1 MALPIVTSIAP
12 TTGPTGGGTI
22 VTVTGTGLAGA
33 IAVGFG
39 AADATN
45 LAVASD
51 TQVIAVAPPGAG
63 IANVTVV
70 TAAGRSAINAAAQ
83 FTYAAPTATSS
94 GTPYYIDPALTS
106 TIVGSLVNLVSASTS
121 PAAQEAQ
128 NILLRRLAL
137 EGDVVGARAPP
148 PRNITEI
155 GGYLN
160 LMEKLNETA
169 MREQTLAGILGVAGP
184 SPALGW
190 DTPTPLA
197 MVTLPNDR
205 HPGAAQASIPT
216 GALVRSDFV
225 TALQAALK
233 TLHDQGATLPLTGSS
248 VITLPKAGPGV
259 TAPANILFYLGRTL
273 MLAPQTV
280 LVNPNADPLALIRSN
295 PGDPFAVASRVQSPG
310 PVSVTPAT
318 YDALQCT
325 ATTSTT
331 VSTTGA
337 FVPIGPVL
345 AAVGFY
351 QPSPPPQPANNTDI
365 SWASFNNI
373 TGLVAGVTLLG
384 DELGILYQPALI
396 AQSVFAPLLNT
407 IWNGTTFA

>member
-22 VTVTGTGLAGA
+22 VTVTGTGLTGA

-128 NILLRRLAL
+128 NILMRRLAL
-137 EGDVVGARAPP
+137 EGDVIGARAPP
-148 PRNITEI
+148 PRNVTEAA
-155 GGYLN
+155 GWLN
-160 LMEKLNETA
+160 WMEKLNETA
-169 MREQTLAGILGVAGP
+169 MREQSLAAIMGVAGP
-184 SPALGW
+184 NPALGF
-190 DTPTPLA
+190 DVATPLA
-197 MVTLPNDR
+197 MVTLSNDR
-205 HPGAAQASIPT
+205 PAGAAQSSIPT
-216 GALVRSDFV
+216 SALVRSDFV
-225 TALQAALK
+225 TAVQAAFK
-233 TLHDQGATLPLTGSS
+233 SLHDRGATLPLTGPS

-259 TAPANILFYLGRTL
+259 TAPANILFYLGRAL
-273 MLAPQTV
+273 MLAPQTA
-280 LVNPNADPLALIRSN
+280 LVDPNADPLALIRSN
-295 PGDPFAVASRVQSPG
+295 PGDPFAVASRVLSPG
-310 PVSVTPAT
+310 PISVTPAT
-318 YDALQCT
+318 YDALRCT

-345 AAVGFY
+345 AAAGFY

-365 SWASFNNI
+365 SWAAFSNI
-373 TGLVAGVTLLG
+373 TGLVAGETLLG
-384 DELGILYQPALI
+384 DELGLLYQPALI
-396 AQSVFAPLLNT
+396 AQSVFAPLLNA